1 MCETNIESFVGF
13 YATNFFYMS
22 AKSLTQFDTF
32 MKQYE
37 SHLGPKTGRKLRKVT
52 NIHDAKWQSSWAQ
65 DGDASWFSSDY
76 RIWQPGEQNP

>member
-32 MKQYE
+32 MTQYE
-37 SHLGPKTGRKLRKVT
+37 SHLGPKTGRKLHKVT

-65 DGDASWFSSDY
+65 DGMQVGLARTIEFGCPATRD
-76 RIWQPGEQNP
+76 